1 MVKEVTLGSSVLVS
15 VFVKGDKFKPVA
27 LRVME
32 SARLE

>member
-15 VFVKGDKFKPVA
+15 VFVKGDKFKSVA
-27 LRVME
+27 LRVVK